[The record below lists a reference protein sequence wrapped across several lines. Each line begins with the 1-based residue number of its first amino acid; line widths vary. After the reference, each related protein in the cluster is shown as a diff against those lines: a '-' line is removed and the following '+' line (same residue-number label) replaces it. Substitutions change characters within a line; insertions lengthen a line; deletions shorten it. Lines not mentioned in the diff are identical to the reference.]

1 MRNILENPEQN
12 EYQRILNH
20 FGFGHQLMKL
30 AEEAVELADAA
41 FKLRK
46 DHVPDEHHGSGKGA
60 WHNLAE
66 EAADVLVLLS
76 QMAVYADGSPDGQKE
91 LPLGFWET
99 VEKLRDEKLR
109 RVLTMIEEQ
118 E

>member
-1 MRNILENPEQN
+1 MSIMGSPEQN

-20 FGFGHQLMKL
+20 FGFGHQLMK
-30 AEEAVELADAA
+30 LADAA

-66 EAADVLVLLS
+66 EAADVLVILS

>member
-1 MRNILENPEQN
+1 MENPEQT
-12 EYQRILNH
+12 EYGRILNH
-20 FGFGHQLMKL
+20 FGFSHQLMKL

-66 EAADVLVLLS
+66 EAADVFVLLS
-76 QMAVYADGSPDGQKE
+76 QIAVYADGSPYGQKE

-99 VEKLRDEKLR
+99 VQKLRDEKLR
-109 RVLTMIEEQ
+109 RVLCMIDEAQ
-118 E
+118 